1 MEEEV
6 IFLVNLV
13 GDMEDDVRKMSSLS
27 LLALEARTAAGRARG
42 LLGVAFSIVLVDC
55 QFILPMKMK
64 HKASDN
70 SNVATG
76 STLIRDKKG
85 ELWNVHVMLWA
96 GSPIS
101 TPHASLF
108 SVEGNQCPPSTFV
121 HMEI

>member
-6 IFLVNLV
+6 VFLANLV

-27 LLALEARTAAGRARG
+27 LLALEARTAAGRAPG
-42 LLGVAFSIVLVDC
+42 LLGVAFSIVLVDS
-55 QFILPMKMK
+55 QFILPMK

-108 SVEGNQCPPSTFV
+108 SVEGNQCAPSTFV